1 MPSKTTP
8 TVLYSAPE
16 SPEAQ
21 ECSSLESKDFGERMP
36 SIS

>member
-16 SPEAQ
+16 SPEVQ
-21 ECSSLESKDFGERMP
+21 ECSSLESKNFGERKL